1 MEKKNN
7 SNNMEFYDKYDLQK
21 VKNLLFLK
29 DKELLEYTNHTE
41 YSLEKNAKYIKI
53 IKESLK
59 EILLSNKSETLIS
72 YEVFDCNRLYSKNNK
87 SLQYYSNNIL
97 HYILPDNSYEI
108 DMKNCNPQIL
118 LYLFKKHNLN
128 H

>member
-41 YSLEKNAKYIKI
+41 YSLEENAKYIKI
-53 IKESLK
+53 IKQSLK
-59 EILLSNKSETLIS
+59 EILLSNKSQTLIS

-87 SLQYYSNNIL
+87 S
-97 HYILPDNSYEI
+97 
-108 DMKNCNPQIL
+108 
-118 LYLFKKHNLN
+118 
-128 H
+128 